1 MAQLT
6 EKPLDL
12 RNKFKVAF
20 GSSGPENVQ
29 KLIEHQTSAL
39 TLLLTAC
46 NCKTLSAQQ
55 RYLETSKNR
64 KVLHRAKADSVS
76 LYVHRDSA
84 SLTSKMTD
92 NLSKISR
99 VFEFDSNI
107 FSTGVY
113 ERAFRGSIRD
123 LLRRRQQNMTAQS
136 STAQKTESVSTSNG
150 LRKIRILGQDHTGKD
165 LLVNCIEA
173 AHLIDQEQCRLYNS
187 KLQELCI
194 DLVSTI
200 VKDRSD
206 ACDDEDVRILT
217 SYAVLEPHS
226 SQTSVRKDALNSC
239 VRIMRKAVE
248 LNEEFSSVAFNFPTD
263 RIEFEDMVFWVRCI
277 PGRGLSINSGN
288 LAAEFFIHQMLDSP
302 FPDPP
307 DNTDY
312 FTSSA
317 AYGAEI
323 LRAER
328 MTESPLATVP
338 HEGVSFQV
346 AFGAR
351 DLVTVIDARSHYHE
365 DETALVFVFDLQ
377 DYSVGCPRFEEL
389 KGRIER
395 NSLLLAES
403 IVFPQFRV
411 VAIVLR
417 NFGAFK
423 KQVKMFGFPLEGSQ
437 PIFNSDVAVEHIKMS
452 LNSQLKARGWRY
464 TFTLND
470 NKDMDPIET
479 LDRLRELIVGMK
491 RSSVTAG
498 NTSRP
503 GSQIR
508 LSSKTVESTG
518 VAF

>member
-113 ERAFRGSIRD
+113 ERAFRGSVRD

-136 STAQKTESVSTSNG
+136 STAQKTESVSTSNS

-194 DLVSTI
+194 DFVSTI

-206 ACDDEDVRILT
+206 VCDDEDVRILT

-248 LNEEFSSVAFNFPTD
+248 LNEEFSSVAFNVPTD
-263 RIEFEDMVFWVRCI
+263 RIKFEDMVFWVRCI

-288 LAAEFFIHQMLDSP
+288 LAAEL
-302 FPDPP
+302 
-307 DNTDY
+307 
-312 FTSSA
+312 
-317 AYGAEI
+317 
-323 LRAER
+323 
-328 MTESPLATVP
+328 
-338 HEGVSFQV
+338 
-346 AFGAR
+346 

-437 PIFNSDVAVEHIKMS
+437 PIFNADVAVEHIKMS

>member
-113 ERAFRGSIRD
+113 ERAFRGSVRD

-136 STAQKTESVSTSNG
+136 STAQKTESVSTSNS

-206 ACDDEDVRILT
+206 VCDDEDVRILT

-263 RIEFEDMVFWVRCI
+263 RIKFEDMVFWVRCI

-288 LAAEFFIHQMLDSP
+288 LAAEL
-302 FPDPP
+302 
-307 DNTDY
+307 
-312 FTSSA
+312 
-317 AYGAEI
+317 
-323 LRAER
+323 
-328 MTESPLATVP
+328 
-338 HEGVSFQV
+338 
-346 AFGAR
+346 

-437 PIFNSDVAVEHIKMS
+437 PIFNADVAVEHIKMS

>member
-1 MAQLT
+1 M
-6 EKPLDL
+6 
-12 RNKFKVAF
+12 
-20 GSSGPENVQ
+20 SS
-29 KLIEHQTSAL
+29 
-39 TLLLTAC
+39 
-46 NCKTLSAQQ
+46 KTLSAQQ

-113 ERAFRGSIRD
+113 ERAFRGSVRD

-136 STAQKTESVSTSNG
+136 STAQKTESVSTSNS

-206 ACDDEDVRILT
+206 VCDDEDVRILT

-263 RIEFEDMVFWVRCI
+263 CIKFEDMVFWVRCI

-288 LAAEFFIHQMLDSP
+288 LAAELYA
-302 FPDPP
+302 
-307 DNTDY
+307 T
-312 FTSSA
+312 
-317 AYGAEI
+317 
-323 LRAER
+323 
-328 MTESPLATVP
+328 LALGITY
-338 HEGVSFQV
+338 
-346 AFGAR
+346 
-351 DLVTVIDARSHYHE
+351 L
-365 DETALVFVFDLQ
+365 
-377 DYSVGCPRFEEL
+377 C
-389 KGRIER
+389 
-395 NSLLLAES
+395 
-403 IVFPQFRV
+403 
-411 VAIVLR
+411 
-417 NFGAFK
+417 
-423 KQVKMFGFPLEGSQ
+423 
-437 PIFNSDVAVEHIKMS
+437 
-452 LNSQLKARGWRY
+452 
-464 TFTLND
+464 
-470 NKDMDPIET
+470 
-479 LDRLRELIVGMK
+479 
-491 RSSVTAG
+491 
-498 NTSRP
+498 
-503 GSQIR
+503 
-508 LSSKTVESTG
+508 
-518 VAF
+518 

>member
-1 MAQLT
+1 
-6 EKPLDL
+6 
-12 RNKFKVAF
+12 
-20 GSSGPENVQ
+20 
-29 KLIEHQTSAL
+29 
-39 TLLLTAC
+39 
-46 NCKTLSAQQ
+46 
-55 RYLETSKNR
+55 
-64 KVLHRAKADSVS
+64 
-76 LYVHRDSA
+76 
-84 SLTSKMTD
+84 MTD

-113 ERAFRGSIRD
+113 ERAFRGSVRD

-136 STAQKTESVSTSNG
+136 STAQKTESVSTSNS

-206 ACDDEDVRILT
+206 VCDDEDVRILT

-263 RIEFEDMVFWVRCI
+263 RIKFEDMVFWVRCI

-288 LAAEFFIHQMLDSP
+288 LAAEL
-302 FPDPP
+302 
-307 DNTDY
+307 
-312 FTSSA
+312 
-317 AYGAEI
+317 
-323 LRAER
+323 
-328 MTESPLATVP
+328 
-338 HEGVSFQV
+338 
-346 AFGAR
+346 

-437 PIFNSDVAVEHIKMS
+437 PIFNADVAVEHIRMS

>member
-39 TLLLTAC
+39 TL
-46 NCKTLSAQQ
+46 KTLSAQQ

-113 ERAFRGSIRD
+113 ERAFRGSVRD

-136 STAQKTESVSTSNG
+136 STAQKTESVSTSNS

-206 ACDDEDVRILT
+206 VCDDEDVRILT

-263 RIEFEDMVFWVRCI
+263 RIKFEDMVFWVRCI

-288 LAAEFFIHQMLDSP
+288 LAAELYA
-302 FPDPP
+302 
-307 DNTDY
+307 T
-312 FTSSA
+312 
-317 AYGAEI
+317 
-323 LRAER
+323 
-328 MTESPLATVP
+328 LALGITY
-338 HEGVSFQV
+338 
-346 AFGAR
+346 
-351 DLVTVIDARSHYHE
+351 L
-365 DETALVFVFDLQ
+365 
-377 DYSVGCPRFEEL
+377 C
-389 KGRIER
+389 
-395 NSLLLAES
+395 
-403 IVFPQFRV
+403 
-411 VAIVLR
+411 
-417 NFGAFK
+417 
-423 KQVKMFGFPLEGSQ
+423 
-437 PIFNSDVAVEHIKMS
+437 
-452 LNSQLKARGWRY
+452 
-464 TFTLND
+464 
-470 NKDMDPIET
+470 
-479 LDRLRELIVGMK
+479 
-491 RSSVTAG
+491 
-498 NTSRP
+498 
-503 GSQIR
+503 
-508 LSSKTVESTG
+508 
-518 VAF
+518 

>member
-113 ERAFRGSIRD
+113 ERAFRGSVRD

-136 STAQKTESVSTSNG
+136 STAQKTESVSTSNS

-206 ACDDEDVRILT
+206 VCDDEDVRILT

-263 RIEFEDMVFWVRCI
+263 RIKFEDMVFWVRCI

-288 LAAEFFIHQMLDSP
+288 LAAELYA
-302 FPDPP
+302 
-307 DNTDY
+307 T
-312 FTSSA
+312 
-317 AYGAEI
+317 
-323 LRAER
+323 
-328 MTESPLATVP
+328 LALGITY
-338 HEGVSFQV
+338 
-346 AFGAR
+346 
-351 DLVTVIDARSHYHE
+351 L
-365 DETALVFVFDLQ
+365 
-377 DYSVGCPRFEEL
+377 C
-389 KGRIER
+389 
-395 NSLLLAES
+395 
-403 IVFPQFRV
+403 
-411 VAIVLR
+411 
-417 NFGAFK
+417 
-423 KQVKMFGFPLEGSQ
+423 
-437 PIFNSDVAVEHIKMS
+437 
-452 LNSQLKARGWRY
+452 
-464 TFTLND
+464 
-470 NKDMDPIET
+470 
-479 LDRLRELIVGMK
+479 
-491 RSSVTAG
+491 
-498 NTSRP
+498 
-503 GSQIR
+503 
-508 LSSKTVESTG
+508 
-518 VAF
+518 

>member
-1 MAQLT
+1 
-6 EKPLDL
+6 
-12 RNKFKVAF
+12 
-20 GSSGPENVQ
+20 
-29 KLIEHQTSAL
+29 
-39 TLLLTAC
+39 
-46 NCKTLSAQQ
+46 
-55 RYLETSKNR
+55 
-64 KVLHRAKADSVS
+64 
-76 LYVHRDSA
+76 
-84 SLTSKMTD
+84 
-92 NLSKISR
+92 
-99 VFEFDSNI
+99 
-107 FSTGVY
+107 
-113 ERAFRGSIRD
+113 
-123 LLRRRQQNMTAQS
+123 
-136 STAQKTESVSTSNG
+136 
-150 LRKIRILGQDHTGKD
+150 
-165 LLVNCIEA
+165 
-173 AHLIDQEQCRLYNS
+173 
-187 KLQELCI
+187 
-194 DLVSTI
+194 
-200 VKDRSD
+200 
-206 ACDDEDVRILT
+206 
-217 SYAVLEPHS
+217 
-226 SQTSVRKDALNSC
+226 
-239 VRIMRKAVE
+239 
-248 LNEEFSSVAFNFPTD
+248 
-263 RIEFEDMVFWVRCI
+263 
-277 PGRGLSINSGN
+277 
-288 LAAEFFIHQMLDSP
+288 MLDSP

-411 VAIVLR
+411 VANVLR

-437 PIFNSDVAVEHIKMS
+437 PIFNADVAVEHIKMS

>member
-1 MAQLT
+1 
-6 EKPLDL
+6 
-12 RNKFKVAF
+12 
-20 GSSGPENVQ
+20 
-29 KLIEHQTSAL
+29 
-39 TLLLTAC
+39 
-46 NCKTLSAQQ
+46 
-55 RYLETSKNR
+55 
-64 KVLHRAKADSVS
+64 
-76 LYVHRDSA
+76 
-84 SLTSKMTD
+84 
-92 NLSKISR
+92 
-99 VFEFDSNI
+99 
-107 FSTGVY
+107 
-113 ERAFRGSIRD
+113 
-123 LLRRRQQNMTAQS
+123 MTAQS

-150 LRKIRILGQDHTGKD
+150 LRKIRILGQDHTGKG

-173 AHLIDQEQCRLYNS
+173 AHLIDQEQYRLYNS

-206 ACDDEDVRILT
+206 VCDDEDVWILT
-217 SYAVLEPHS
+217 SYAVLEPYS

-312 FTSSA
+312 LTSFA
-317 AYGAEI
+317 AYRAEI
-323 LRAER
+323 LRAEN

-338 HEGVSFQV
+338 YKGVSFQV
-346 AFGAR
+346 TFGAR

-377 DYSVGCPRFEEL
+377 DYSVGCLRFEEL
-389 KGRIER
+389 KGRTKR

-403 IVFPQFRV
+403 IVFPQRPV
-411 VAIVLR
+411 VALVLR
-417 NFGAFK
+417 NFGAFG

-437 PIFNSDVAVEHIKMS
+437 PIFDADVAVEHIKMS
-452 LNSQLKARGWRY
+452 LNSQLNAQGWGY
-464 TFTLND
+464 TFALND

-479 LDRLRELIVGMK
+479 LDRLRELITSVDK
-491 RSSVTAG
+491 SSVTPE
-498 NTSRP
+498 NTSSP
-503 GSQIR
+503 ENQIQ
-508 LSSKTVESTG
+508 LSSETVESIG